1 MGSSSERQSEG
12 LVRPT
17 LGISPWGGSSR
28 GKKFGLHGRLAHP
41 ALMMDGMEPTNDT
54 DDLPEDETLTDEL
67 LDLFEQM
74 LDEFFPSEVEDEP
87 EGA

>member
-1 MGSSSERQSEG
+1 
-12 LVRPT
+12 
-17 LGISPWGGSSR
+17 
-28 GKKFGLHGRLAHP
+28 
-41 ALMMDGMEPTNDT
+41 MMDGMEPTNDT